1 MVDHPMRAWWA
12 LDTGGNNK
20 SECLMLRRISANI
33 LLQSVIAVVVVLLIA
48 VLATGAWDA
57 WRTLGTATRLERIAQ
72 SAAQAFRAMHN
83 LRFDRSFT
91 VRALNLDRV
100 DEARQL
106 AQIAKIREAELP
118 ALNNA
123 ISLLRRTDMPN
134 RDPVVAQLE
143 KNAQTIE
150 RLATESAA
158 DFVKQKGERRAGL
171 AKEYE
176 TVATDLLTMLDNVS
190 NTLVAMAE
198 YGDPFVDQMLA
209 MRDTAWLVRSTGGDL
224 SIILSNGI
232 MAKQK
237 LPEAQLLRHASLV
250 GRAEAGW
257 ELIEKMRAAATLP
270 PDLTAA
276 IDRVKAGYFAADFNA
291 LRDRTLAELAAGQPP
306 QITANDWSA
315 QTLWRLG
322 TVTDVAEAALA
333 AAGDRA
339 SAQVAAARWN
349 LVSKLALLV
358 GALAF
363 AGFGFVLVAGRVIRP
378 LNRIQ
383 TAMMQVANGDLA
395 VEVPYTDREDEIGAL
410 AHALTTFKHNAGEK
424 ARIEAEQQGRAAQA
438 AGRQKAVEGHIAA
451 FESHVGEALQ
461 ALSAASDDMRKTSE
475 TLSGSAE
482 QTNRQAKDAAGA
494 SSNASTNVQ
503 TVAAA
508 SQELTA
514 SIAEISRQAA
524 HAAGIAGRAVTE
536 AQETD
541 ATVQGLAE
549 AAQRIGQIVSLIN
562 EIAEQTNLLALNA
575 TIEAARAGAAGKGFA
590 VVAAEVKSLATQT
603 GKATGEIS
611 SQISA
616 IQEVADKAA
625 QAMRRIGGTIGEVNS
640 VATSIASAVEEQGA
654 ATQEIT
660 RNTQEAAR
668 RTGEVASNITGV
680 TAGADATGTAAA
692 DVRTSAEALGR
703 QADKLR
709 HQVNDFL
716 GKIRAA

>member
-1 MVDHPMRAWWA
+1 
-12 LDTGGNNK
+12 
-20 SECLMLRRISANI
+20 MLRRISANV
-33 LLQSVIAVVVVLLIA
+33 LLQSVIAIVVALLIA
-48 VLATGAWDA
+48 LLATGAWDA

-72 SAAQAFRAMHN
+72 AAAQAFRAMHN
-83 LRFDRSFT
+83 LRLDRSFT
-91 VRALNLDRV
+91 VRSLNLDRV
-100 DEARQL
+100 DEAKQL
-106 AQIAKIREAELP
+106 EQIAKIRAAELP
-118 ALNNA
+118 ALA
-123 ISLLRRTDMPN
+123 ATLSLLRGTDMPN
-134 RDPVVAQLE
+134 RDAVVAELE
-143 KNAQTIE
+143 KSTQTIE
-150 RLATESAA
+150 RLAKESAA
-158 DFVKQKGERRAGL
+158 DFVKPKSERRAGL

-176 TVATDLLTMLDNVS
+176 TLATDLLSMLDTIS
-190 NTLVAMAE
+190 STLVAMAE

-209 MRDTAWLVRSTGGDL
+209 MRDAAWLVRSTGGDL
-224 SIILSNGI
+224 SVVLSNGLVS
-232 MAKQK
+232 KQK
-237 LPEAQLLRHASLV
+237 FSDAQLLKHASLV
-250 GRAEAGW
+250 GRVEAGW
-257 ELIEKMRAAATLP
+257 ELIEKMRAAAAFP
-270 PDLTAA
+270 PALTAA
-276 IDRVKAGYFAADFNA
+276 IDRAKAGYFAPDFNA
-291 LRDRTLAELAAGQPP
+291 LRDRTLAELAAGQLP
-306 QITANDWSA
+306 QITANEWST
-315 QTLWRLG
+315 QTVWRLG
-322 TVTDVAEAALA
+322 TITDLAEAALA
-333 AAGDRA
+333 AGAERA
-339 SAQVAAARWN
+339 SAQVAAAQWN
-349 LVSKLALLV
+349 LLVKFAMLA

-363 AGFGFVLVAGRVIRP
+363 AALGFVLVSGRVIRP

-383 TAMMQVANGDLA
+383 TAMMRVANGDLA
-395 VEVPYTDREDEIGAL
+395 VEVPHTDREDEIGAL
-410 AHALTTFKHNAGEK
+410 AHALTTFKENAGEK
-424 ARIEAEQQGRAAQA
+424 ARIEAEQHGRAEQA
-438 AGRQKAVEGHIAA
+438 ASRQKAVEAHISA

-461 ALSAASDDMRKTSE
+461 ALSAASDQMRKTSE

-524 HAAGIAGRAVTE
+524 HAAGIAGRAVSE

-549 AAQRIGQIVSLIN
+549 AAQRIGKIVSLIN

-575 TIEAARAGAAGKGFA
+575 TIEAARAGMAGKGFA
-590 VVAAEVKSLATQT
+590 VVASEVKSLATQT

-625 QAMRRIGGTIGEVNS
+625 QAMRRIGGTIGEVNA

-703 QADKLR
+703 QADQLR
-709 HQVNDFL
+709 HEVDDFL
-716 GKIRAA
+716 EKIRAA

>member
-1 MVDHPMRAWWA
+1 MREVDFPERDSLLAR
-12 LDTGGNNK
+12 LDK
-20 SECLMLRRISANI
+20 A
-33 LLQSVIAVVVVLLIA
+33 
-48 VLATGAWDA
+48 
-57 WRTLGTATRLERIAQ
+57 TATL
-72 SAAQAFRAMHN
+72 
-83 LRFDRSFT
+83 T
-91 VRALNLDRV
+91 ALV
-100 DEARQL
+100 
-106 AQIAKIREAELP
+106 K
-118 ALNNA
+118 
-123 ISLLRRTDMPN
+123 
-134 RDPVVAQLE
+134 
-143 KNAQTIE
+143 
-150 RLATESAA
+150 ESAA
-158 DFVKQKGERRAGL
+158 DFNKPKADRRAGL
-171 AKEYE
+171 PKEYE
-176 TVATDLLTMLDNVS
+176 TLGNDLIALLDEIS
-190 NTLVAMAE
+190 GKLVAAAKN
-198 YGDPFVDQMLA
+198 GDPFVDQMMI
-209 MRDTAWLVRSTGGDL
+209 MRDAVWVVRATGGDI
-224 SIILSNGI
+224 SVAVSNGI
-232 MAKQK
+232 GFKQK
-237 LPEAQLLRHASLV
+237 LSEAQLRKYSGLV
-250 GRAEAGW
+250 ARTETGW
-257 ELIEKMRAAATLP
+257 EMVERMRASGGLPAA
-270 PDLTAA
+270 LTAA
-276 IDRVKAGYFAADFNA
+276 IDKAKASYFSAEFTARREQTIAALTGGEPPRITMSDWTSDSVPRLVA
-291 LRDRTLAELAAGQPP
+291 L
-306 QITANDWSA
+306 
-315 QTLWRLG
+315 
-322 TVTDVAEAALA
+322 TDLAEAALDAAKRHA
-333 AAGDRA
+333 AAMVG
-339 SAQVAAARWN
+339 AAEWN
-349 LVSKLALLV
+349 LMWKLALLA

-363 AGFGFVLVAGRVIRP
+363 AALGFMLVAGRVIRP

-395 VEVPYTDREDEIGAL
+395 VEVPHTDREDEIGAL
-410 AHALTTFKHNAGEK
+410 AHALTTFKQNAGEK

-438 AGRQKAVEGHIAA
+438 AGRQKTVEAHIAA

-494 SSNASTNVQ
+494 SSNASINVQ
-503 TVAAA
+503 TVASA

-524 HAAGIAGRAVTE
+524 HAAGIAGRAVAE

-549 AAQRIGQIVSLIN
+549 AAQRIGKIVSLIN

-625 QAMRRIGGTIGEVNS
+625 QAMRRIGGTIGEVNA

-709 HQVNDFL
+709 HQVGDFL
-716 GKIRAA
+716 EKIRAA

>member
-1 MVDHPMRAWWA
+1 
-12 LDTGGNNK
+12 
-20 SECLMLRRISANI
+20 MLRRISANV
-33 LLQSVIAVVVVLLIA
+33 LLQSVIAIVVALLIA
-48 VLATGAWDA
+48 LLATGAWDA

-72 SAAQAFRAMHN
+72 AAAQAFRAMHN
-83 LRFDRSFT
+83 LRLDRSFT
-91 VRALNLDRV
+91 VRSLNLDRV
-100 DEARQL
+100 DEAKQL
-106 AQIAKIREAELP
+106 EQIAKIRAAELP
-118 ALNNA
+118 ALA
-123 ISLLRRTDMPN
+123 ATLSLLRGTDMPN
-134 RDPVVAQLE
+134 RDAVVAELE
-143 KNAQTIE
+143 KSTQTIE
-150 RLATESAA
+150 RLAKESAA
-158 DFVKQKGERRAGL
+158 DFVKPKSERRAGL

-176 TVATDLLTMLDNVS
+176 TLATDLLSMLDTIS
-190 NTLVAMAE
+190 STLVAMAE

-209 MRDTAWLVRSTGGDL
+209 MRDAAWLVRSTGGDL
-224 SIILSNGI
+224 SVVLSNGLVS
-232 MAKQK
+232 KQK
-237 LPEAQLLRHASLV
+237 FSDAQLLKHASLI
-250 GRAEAGW
+250 GRVEAGW
-257 ELIEKMRAAATLP
+257 ELIEKMRAAAAFP
-270 PDLTAA
+270 PALTAA
-276 IDRVKAGYFAADFNA
+276 IDRAKAGYFAPDFNA

-306 QITANDWSA
+306 QITANEWST
-315 QTLWRLG
+315 QTVWRLG
-322 TVTDVAEAALA
+322 TITDLAEAALA
-333 AAGDRA
+333 AGAERA
-339 SAQVAAARWN
+339 STQVAAAQWN
-349 LVSKLALLV
+349 LLVKFAMLA

-363 AGFGFVLVAGRVIRP
+363 AALGFVLVSGRVIRP
-378 LNRIQ
+378 LIRIQ
-383 TAMMQVANGDLA
+383 TAMMQVAKGDLA
-395 VEVPYTDREDEIGAL
+395 IEVPYADREDEIGAL
-410 AHALTTFKHNAGEK
+410 AHALTTFKQNAGEK
-424 ARIEAEQQGRAAQA
+424 ARIEAEQHGRAVQA
-438 AGRQKAVEGHIAA
+438 ASRQKAVEAHIAG
-451 FESHVGEALQ
+451 FEAHVGEALR

-482 QTNRQAKDAAGA
+482 QTNRQAQDAAGA

-524 HAAGIAGRAVTE
+524 HAAGIAGRAVSE

-549 AAQRIGQIVSLIN
+549 AAQRIGKIVSLIN

-575 TIEAARAGAAGKGFA
+575 TIEAARAGMAGKGFA
-590 VVAAEVKSLATQT
+590 VVASEVKSLATQT

-625 QAMRRIGGTIGEVNS
+625 QAMRRIGGTIGEVNA
-640 VATSIASAVEEQGA
+640 VATSIASAVEQQGA

-703 QADKLR
+703 QADQLR
-709 HQVNDFL
+709 HEVDDFL
-716 GKIRAA
+716 EKIRAA

>member
-1 MVDHPMRAWWA
+1 
-12 LDTGGNNK
+12 
-20 SECLMLRRISANI
+20 MLRRISANI
-33 LLQSVIAVVVVLLIA
+33 LLQSVIAVVVALLIA

-123 ISLLRRTDMPN
+123 ISLLRGTDMPN
-134 RDPVVAQLE
+134 RDAVVGQLE
-143 KNAQTIE
+143 KNVQTLE
-150 RLATESAA
+150 RLAKESAT
-158 DFVKQKGERRAGL
+158 DFVKQKSERRAGL

-176 TVATDLLTMLDNVS
+176 TLTTDLLAMLDSIS

-232 MAKQK
+232 VAKQK

-276 IDRVKAGYFAADFNA
+276 IDRAKAGYFAADFNA
-291 LRDRTLAELAAGQPP
+291 LRDRTLADLAAGQTP

-315 QTLWRLG
+315 QTFWRLG
-322 TVTDVAEAALA
+322 TITDVAEGALA
-333 AAGDRA
+333 AGRERAG
-339 SAQVAAARWN
+339 AQVAAAQWN
-349 LVSKLALLV
+349 MVLKLAVLA
-358 GALAF
+358 GALSF

-383 TAMMQVANGDLA
+383 TAMMRVANGDLA
-395 VEVPYTDREDEIGAL
+395 VEVPHTDREDEIGAL
-410 AHALTTFKHNAGEK
+410 AHALTTFKQNAGEK

-438 AGRQKAVEGHIAA
+438 AGRQKTVEAHIAA

-494 SSNASTNVQ
+494 SSNASINVQ
-503 TVAAA
+503 TVASA

-524 HAAGIAGRAVTE
+524 HAAGIAGRAVAE

-549 AAQRIGQIVSLIN
+549 AAQRIGKIVSLIN

>member
-1 MVDHPMRAWWA
+1 
-12 LDTGGNNK
+12 
-20 SECLMLRRISANI
+20 MLRRISANV
-33 LLQSVIAVVVVLLIA
+33 LLQSVIAVVVALLIA
-48 VLATGAWDA
+48 VLAIGAWDA
-57 WRTLGTATRLERIAQ
+57 WRSLGTANRLERIAQ

-83 LRFDRSFT
+83 LRLDRSFT

-100 DEARQL
+100 DEAKQL

-123 ISLLRRTDMPN
+123 ISFLRGTDMPN
-134 RDPVVAQLE
+134 RDSVVARLE

-150 RLATESAA
+150 GLAKESAA
-158 DFVKQKGERRAGL
+158 DFVKQKSERRAGL

-176 TVATDLLTMLDNVS
+176 TVATDLLTMLDNIS
-190 NTLVAMAE
+190 NTLLAMAE

-232 MAKQK
+232 LAKQK
-237 LPEAQLLRHASLV
+237 LPDAALLKHAGLV
-250 GRAEAGW
+250 GRVEAGW
-257 ELIEKMRAAATLP
+257 ELIEKMRAAAALP
-270 PDLTAA
+270 PALTAA
-276 IDRVKAGYFAADFNA
+276 IDRAKAGYFAPDFSA
-291 LRDRTLAELAAGQPP
+291 LRDRTLAELAAGQTP
-306 QITANDWSA
+306 QITTNDWSA
-315 QTLWRLG
+315 QTVWRLG
-322 TVTDVAEAALA
+322 TITDLAEAALA
-333 AAGDRA
+333 AGAERA
-339 SAQVAAARWN
+339 SAEVATAQWN
-349 LVSKLALLV
+349 LVLKLALLA

-363 AGFGFVLVAGRVIRP
+363 AAFGFVLVSGRVIRP

-395 VEVPYTDREDEIGAL
+395 VEVPYTDRADEIGAL
-410 AHALTTFKHNAGEK
+410 AHALATFKQNAGEK
-424 ARIEAEQQGRAAQA
+424 ARIEAEQQSRAVQA
-438 AGRQKAVEGHIAA
+438 ATRQKAVEAHIAA

-461 ALSAASDDMRKTSE
+461 ALSAASGDMRKTSE
-475 TLSGSAE
+475 KLSGSAE
-482 QTNRQAKDAAGA
+482 QTNLRAKDAAGA
-494 SSNASTNVQ
+494 SSSASDNVQ

-514 SIAEISRQAA
+514 SIGEISRQAS
-524 HAAGIAGRAVTE
+524 HAAGIAGRAVAE

-549 AAQRIGQIVSLIN
+549 AAQRIGKIVSLIN

-590 VVAAEVKSLATQT
+590 VVAGEVKSLATQT

-692 DVRTSAEALGR
+692 DVRTSAEALGQ

-709 HQVNDFL
+709 HEVDDFL